1 MSTTHRYQK
10 KTIYLENKLITE
22 LTMKDYIKIGLEK
35 GYISFNE
42 DMSRITYSYQNK
54 ERNYNNPEEKVQAE
68 TFLRLILDY
77 KYPVKR
83 IRLFVP
89 VTMGREIKEAD
100 IVIYEDDICMR
111 PHILVECKRQE
122 VSEAEYQQAIEQA
135 YSYAFALP
143 SDIKYVW
150 VTSGIK
156 SDYFEVDKNL
166 NSRNQLPDI
175 PQFGVKSIASYKY
188 VYGAQYLPEES
199 GKQRFFDLS
208 VIDQSELTRRFKQ
221 AHEAL
226 WAGGQ
231 LNPSEAFDELDKLIF
246 CKIWDERKPRKM
258 GEPYDFQIITVAKEE
273 EKSETKRRLIENDNL
288 YKRVMAL
295 YEEGRKRDQEV
306 FRDNIRLTPEKIRTV
321 VGYLES
327 VNLSETDLDSKGRA
341 FETFMGSFFRGNFG
355 QYFTPREIVKF
366 IVDVLPIEPDSKV
379 LDTSCGSGGFLLYAL
394 NKIRNKATE
403 LYPNYSK
410 DVRQYDRWFKYW
422 HDFAE
427 KNLYGIEISEQISR
441 AAKMNMIIHDDGH
454 TNVVTSDGLVS
465 DETIMERTNNQG
477 FKYETFDFI
486 ITNPPFGSTIRQSEQ
501 AYLKTYQLGKKEE
514 DWLAVKAQPE
524 NIRDGQNTEVLFIEQ
539 DYKFL
544 KEGGFLAIVL
554 PDGVL
559 TNSSMQYVRTQ
570 IEDWF
575 RIIAVVSMPQTAFMA
590 NGAGVKSSVL
600 FLKKWTKKESE
611 LLINTKRNIENR
623 LLNEHCYLA
632 QRQIWE
638 KEIKQK
644 QKEKANELKA
654 SQKISATA
662 AKQTDEYKS
671 WNADLLAEYANKI
684 DELKSR
690 LTDEYQQAKQKE
702 LTDYPIFMAIAE
714 NIGYDATGKKTCI
727 NELDTIGEE
736 LKKFIHSL

>member
-1 MSTTHRYQK
+1 MDIQMHRY
-10 KTIYLENKLITE
+10 
-22 LTMKDYIKIGLEK
+22 MKDYIKIGIEQ
-35 GYISFNE
+35 GFISFNE
-42 DMSRITYSYQNK
+42 EMSRITYIHQNK
-54 ERNYNNPEEKVQAE
+54 QRNYNNPEEKVQAE
-68 TFLRLILDY
+68 TFLRLIVDY
-77 KYPVKR
+77 KYPVNR
-83 IRLFVP
+83 IKQFVS
-89 VTMGREIKEAD
+89 VTMGSDIKEAD
-100 IVIYEDDICMR
+100 IVVYDDDMCIR
-111 PHILVECKRQE
+111 PHILIECKRQE
-122 VSEAEYQQAIEQA
+122 VSEAEFQQAINQA

-143 SDIKYVW
+143 GEVKYVW

-156 SDYFEVDKNL
+156 SDYFEVDKNQ
-166 NSRNQLPDI
+166 NTRNQLPDI
-175 PQFGVKSIASYKY
+175 PQFGVKNVASYKY
-188 VYGAQYLPEES
+188 VYDAQYLPEES

-208 VIDQSELTRRFKQ
+208 IIDQSELTRRFKQ

-246 CKIWDERKPRKM
+246 CKIWDERMPRRM
-258 GEPYDFQIITVAKEE
+258 GEPYDFQIITVPKED
-273 EKSETKRRLIENDNL
+273 EKNEAKRRQIENDNL

-295 YEEGRKRDQEV
+295 YEEGRKKDKEV

-327 VNLSETDLDSKGRA
+327 VNIGETDLDSKGRA

-366 IVDVLPIEPDSKV
+366 IVDVLPIEHDSKV

-394 NKIRNKATE
+394 NKVRNKASE

-454 TNVVTSDGLVS
+454 TNVITSDGLVS
-465 DETIMERTNNQG
+465 DETIITKTNNQG
-477 FKYETFDFI
+477 FKYGTFDFI
-486 ITNPPFGSTIRQSEQ
+486 ITNPPFGSTVRQSEQ

-514 DWLAVKAQPE
+514 DWLAVVTPPQ
-524 NIRDGQNTEVLFIEQ
+524 NIRDGQSTEVLFIEQ

-544 KEGGFLAIVL
+544 KEGGYLAIVL
-554 PDGVL
+554 PDGIL

-575 RIIAVVSMPQTAFMA
+575 RIVAVVSMPQTAFMA

-611 LLINTKRNIENR
+611 QLVNTKKSIECR
-623 LLNEHCYLA
+623 LLTDNNYLTL
-632 QRQIWE
+632 RQTWD
-638 KEIKQK
+638 KEVKQK
-644 QKEKANELKA
+644 QKEKVTEIKNKK
-654 SQKISATA
+654 KITATA
-662 AKQTDEYKS
+662 AKQSEEYKI
-671 WNADLLAEYANKI
+671 WNTDLLAEYASKI
-684 DELKSR
+684 DELKNLLS
-690 LTDEYQQAKQKE
+690 DEYQQAKQKE
-702 LTDYPIFMAIAE
+702 LTDYPIFMAIAD
-714 NIGYDATGKKTCI
+714 NIGYDATGKKTTI
-727 NELDTIGEE
+727 NELDIIGEE
-736 LKKFIHSL
+736 LKKFINSL

>member
-1 MSTTHRYQK
+1 
-10 KTIYLENKLITE
+10 
-22 LTMKDYIKIGLEK
+22 MKDYIKIGIEK
-35 GYISFNE
+35 ELISFNE
-42 DMSRITYSYQNK
+42 DMSRITYVFQNK

-77 KYPVKR
+77 HYPVNR
-83 IRLFVP
+83 IKQFVP
-89 VTMGREIKEAD
+89 VTMGREVKEAD
-100 IVIYEDDICMR
+100 IVIYDDDMCMS

-143 SDIKYVW
+143 CDVKYVW

-175 PQFGVKSIASYKY
+175 PQFGVKNVASYKY
-188 VYGAQYLPEES
+188 VYGAEYLPEES

-208 VIDQSELTRRFKQ
+208 IIEQSDLTRRFKQ

-246 CKIWDERKPRKM
+246 CKIWDERKPRRM
-258 GEPYDFQIITVAKEE
+258 GEPYDFQIITVSKEE

-288 YKRVMAL
+288 YKRVLAL
-295 YEEGRKRDQEV
+295 YEEGRQKDKEV

-327 VNLSETDLDSKGRA
+327 VNLGETDLDSKGRA

-366 IVDVLPIEPDSKV
+366 IVDVLPIEHDSKV

-394 NKIRNKATE
+394 NKVRNKATE
-403 LYPNYSK
+403 LYPQYK
-410 DVRQYDRWFKYW
+410 TDTRQYKFWFSYW

-454 TNVVTSDGLVS
+454 TNVITSDGLVS
-465 DETIMERTNNQG
+465 DESIIAKTNNHG
-477 FKYETFDFI
+477 FKYGTFDFI
-486 ITNPPFGSTIRQSEQ
+486 ITNPPFGSTVRQSEQ

-514 DWLAVKAQPE
+514 DWLAVAARPQE
-524 NIRDGQNTEVLFIEQ
+524 TRDGQSTEVLFIEQ

-544 KEGGFLAIVL
+544 KEGGYLAIVL
-554 PDGVL
+554 PDGIL
-559 TNSSMQYVRTQ
+559 TNSTMQYVRTQ

-590 NGAGVKSSVL
+590 NGAGL
-600 FLKKWTKKESE
+600 
-611 LLINTKRNIENR
+611 
-623 LLNEHCYLA
+623 
-632 QRQIWE
+632 
-638 KEIKQK
+638 
-644 QKEKANELKA
+644 
-654 SQKISATA
+654 
-662 AKQTDEYKS
+662 
-671 WNADLLAEYANKI
+671 
-684 DELKSR
+684 
-690 LTDEYQQAKQKE
+690 
-702 LTDYPIFMAIAE
+702 
-714 NIGYDATGKKTCI
+714 
-727 NELDTIGEE
+727 
-736 LKKFIHSL
+736 

>member
-1 MSTTHRYQK
+1 
-10 KTIYLENKLITE
+10 
-22 LTMKDYIKIGLEK
+22 MKDYIQIGIEK
-35 GYISFNE
+35 GIISFND
-42 DMSRITYSYQNK
+42 DMSRITYIYQNK
-54 ERNYNNPEEKVQAE
+54 HRNYNNPEEKVQAE
-68 TFLRLILDY
+68 AFLRLIIDY
-77 KYPVKR
+77 KYPINR
-83 IRLFVP
+83 IKLFVAVP
-89 VTMGREIKEAD
+89 MGNETKEAD
-100 IVIYEDDICMR
+100 IVVFKDDLCLM
-111 PHILVECKRQE
+111 PYILVECKKQE
-122 VSEAEYQQAIEQA
+122 VSEAEFQQAIGQA
-135 YSYAFALP
+135 YSYAFAMAGEL
-143 SDIKYVW
+143 KYVW

-156 SDYFEVDKNL
+156 SDYFEVDQ
-166 NSRNQLPDI
+166 NSNTRNQLPDI
-175 PQFGVKSIASYKY
+175 PQFGVTNIATYKY
-188 VYGAQYLPEES
+188 VYDAQYLPEES

-258 GEPYDFQIITVAKEE
+258 GEPYDFQIITVPKEI
-273 EKSETKRRLIENDNL
+273 EKNENKRRLIENDNL
-288 YKRVMAL
+288 YNRIMAL
-295 YEEGRKRDQEV
+295 YEEGRKKDQEV

-321 VGYLES
+321 VSYLES
-327 VNLSETDLDSKGRA
+327 VNLGETDLDSKGRA

-366 IVDVLPIEPDSKV
+366 IVDVLPIEHDSKV

-394 NKIRNKATE
+394 NKIRNKASE
-403 LYPNYSK
+403 IYPNYAK
-410 DVRQYDRWFKYW
+410 DVRQHDRWFKYW

-454 TNVVTSDGLVS
+454 TNVITSDGLIS
-465 DETIMERTNNQG
+465 DETIITKTNNQG

-486 ITNPPFGSTIRQSEQ
+486 ITNPPFGSTIRQTEQ

-514 DWLAVKAQPE
+514 DWLAVKSSSEQY
-524 NIRDGQNTEVLFIEQ
+524 RDGQSTEVLFIEQ

-544 KEGGFLAIVL
+544 KEGGYLAIVI
-554 PDGVL
+554 PDGIL

-575 RIIAVVSMPQTAFMA
+575 RIVAVVSMPQTAFMA

-600 FLKKWTKKESE
+600 FLRKWTKKESDQ
-611 LLINTKRNIENR
+611 LINTKKNIESR
-623 LLNEHCYLA
+623 LLTDNNYQT
-632 QRQIWE
+632 QRLNWD

-644 QKEKANELKA
+644 QKEKVTEIKDKQN
-654 SQKISATA
+654 ISATS
-662 AKQTDEYKS
+662 AKQTEEYKS
-671 WNADLLAEYANKI
+671 WNADLLAEYCDKVE
-684 DELKSR
+684 ELKSF
-690 LTDEYQQAKQKE
+690 LTDQYQQAKKKE

-714 NIGYDATGKKTCI
+714 NIGYDATGKKTDV
-727 NELDTIGEE
+727 NELDIIGEE
-736 LKKFIHSL
+736 LKKFINSL

>member
-1 MSTTHRYQK
+1 
-10 KTIYLENKLITE
+10 
-22 LTMKDYIKIGLEK
+22 MKDYIKIGVEQ
-35 GYISFNE
+35 GIISFDKE
-42 DMSRITYSYQNK
+42 MSRITYTFQNK
-54 ERNYNNPEEKVQAE
+54 QRNYNNPEEKVQAE
-68 TFLRLILDY
+68 TFLRLIIDY
-77 KYPVKR
+77 KYPENR
-83 IRLFVP
+83 IKQFVP
-89 VTMGREIKEAD
+89 VTMGSEVKEAD
-100 IVIYEDDICMR
+100 IVVYEDDMCMS

-143 SDIKYVW
+143 CDIKYVW

-156 SDYFEVDKNL
+156 SDYFEVNKNQ

-175 PQFGVKSIASYKY
+175 PQFGVKNLASYKY
-188 VYGAQYLPEES
+188 VYEAQYLPEEA

-246 CKIWDERKPRKM
+246 CKIWDERKPRRM
-258 GEPYDFQIITVAKEE
+258 GEPYDFQIITVPKEV
-273 EKSETKRRLIENDNL
+273 EKSETKRRHIENDNL
-288 YKRVMAL
+288 YKRVIAL
-295 YEEGRKRDQEV
+295 YEEGRKKDKEV

-327 VNLSETDLDSKGRA
+327 VNLGETDLDSKGRA

-366 IVDVLPIEPDSKV
+366 IVDVLPIEHDSKV

-394 NKIRNKATE
+394 NKVRNKATE
-403 LYPNYSK
+403 LYPNYAK
-410 DVRQYDRWFKYW
+410 DVRQHDRWFKYW

-454 TNVVTSDGLVS
+454 TNVITSDGLVS
-465 DETIMERTNNQG
+465 DETIIAKTDNQG
-477 FKYETFDFI
+477 FKYGTFDFI
-486 ITNPPFGSTIRQSEQ
+486 ITNPPFGSTVRQSEQ

-514 DWLAVKAQPE
+514 DWLAVATPPQ
-524 NIRDGQNTEVLFIEQ
+524 NTRDGQSTEVLFIEQ

-544 KEGGFLAIVL
+544 KEGGYLAIVL
-554 PDGVL
+554 PDGIL

-575 RIIAVVSMPQTAFMA
+575 RIVAVVSMPQTAFMA

-600 FLKKWTKKESE
+600 FLRKWTKKESE
-611 LLINTKRNIENR
+611 QLVNTKKRIECR
-623 LLNEHCYLA
+623 LLSDKGYLT
-632 QRQIWE
+632 QRQTWD

-644 QKEKANELKA
+644 QKEKANEIK
-654 SQKISATA
+654 SKQRISATD
-662 AKQTDEYKS
+662 AKKTEEYKS
-671 WNADLLAEYANKI
+671 WNADLLAEYATKVE
-684 DELKSR
+684 ELKST
-690 LTDEYQQAKQKE
+690 LTEAYQQAKQRE

-714 NIGYDATGKKTCI
+714 NIGYDATGKKTAV
-727 NELDTIGEE
+727 NELDIIGEE
-736 LKKFIHSL
+736 LKKFINSI

>member
-1 MSTTHRYQK
+1 
-10 KTIYLENKLITE
+10 
-22 LTMKDYIKIGLEK
+22 MKDYIQLGLDM
-35 GYISFNE
+35 GLISFNE
-42 DMSRITYSYQNK
+42 DKSRITYMYQKK

-77 KYPVKR
+77 NYPESR
-83 IRLFVP
+83 IRQFVP

-100 IVIYEDDICMR
+100 IVVYADEMCMR
-111 PHILVECKRQE
+111 PHILVECKRQD

-156 SDYFEVDKNL
+156 SDYFEVDKNQ
-166 NSRNQLPDI
+166 NTRNQLPDI
-175 PQFGVKSIASYKY
+175 PQFGVESIATYKY
-188 VYGAQYLPEES
+188 VYEAQYLPEEK
-199 GKQRFFDLS
+199 GKQKFFDLS

-246 CKIWDERKPRKM
+246 CKIWDERKPRRM
-258 GEPYDFQIITVAKEE
+258 GEPYDFQIITVTKDE
-273 EKSETKRRLIENDNL
+273 EKDEQKRRTKENENL
-288 YKRVMAL
+288 FKRIKAL
-295 YEEGRKRDQEV
+295 YQEGREKDEEV
-306 FRDNIRLTPEKIRTV
+306 FRDDIRLTPEKIRTV

-366 IVDVLPIEPDSKV
+366 IVDVLPIDHDKKV

-394 NKIRNKATE
+394 NKVREKATE
-403 LYPNYSK
+403 YHPNFK
-410 DVRQYDRWFKYW
+410 NDTRQYKSWFTYW

-427 KNLYGIEISEQISR
+427 KNLFGIEINEQISR

-454 TNVVTSDGLVS
+454 TNVITSDGLVP
-465 DETIMERTNNQG
+465 DDTIFAKTNNQG
-477 FKYETFDFI
+477 FKYGTFDFI

-514 DWLAVKAQPE
+514 DWLAVKATPE
-524 NIRDGQNTEVLFIEQ
+524 NTRDGQSTEVLFIEQ

-544 KEGGFLAIVL
+544 KEGGYLAIVL
-554 PDGVL
+554 PDGIL

-575 RIIAVVSMPQTAFMA
+575 RIVAVVSMPQTAFAA

-600 FLKKWTKKESE
+600 FLRKWNKGETDKLVKAKKD
-611 LLINTKRNIENR
+611 IEAR
-623 LLNEHCYLA
+623 LLKDSNYIL
-632 QRQIWE
+632 QRQTWE
-638 KEIKQK
+638 AEIKQK
-644 QKEKANELKA
+644 QKAKADEIKGK
-654 SQKISATA
+654 QRISATA
-662 AKQTDEYKS
+662 AKQTDEYKT
-671 WNADLLAEYANKI
+671 WNADILAEYANKI
-684 DELKSR
+684 DELKSQ
-690 LTDEYQQAKQKE
+690 LSENYQQSKQNE
-702 LTDYPIFMAIAE
+702 LPDYPIFMAIAE
-714 NIGYDATGKKTCI
+714 EIGYDATGKKTGN
-727 NELDTIGEE
+727 NELDVIGEE
-736 LKKFIHSL
+736 LKKFIATL

>member
-1 MSTTHRYQK
+1 MSRTD
-10 KTIYLENKLITE
+10 
-22 LTMKDYIKIGLEK
+22 MKDYLQSGIDK
-35 GYISFNE
+35 GFISFNE
-42 DMSRITYSYQNK
+42 DKSRITYVHQNK

-68 TFLRLILDY
+68 TFLKLILDY
-77 KYPVKR
+77 NYPVSR
-83 IRLFVP
+83 IRQFVP
-89 VTMGREIKEAD
+89 VTMGREVKEAD
-100 IVIYEDDICMR
+100 IVVYADEMCLC

-143 SDIKYVW
+143 SDVKYVW

-156 SDYFEVDKNL
+156 SDYFEVDKSQNT
-166 NSRNQLPDI
+166 RNQLPDI
-175 PQFGVKSIASYKY
+175 PQYGVENIANYKY
-188 VYGAQYLPEES
+188 VYGAQYLPEEK
-199 GKQRFFDLS
+199 GKQKFFDLS

-246 CKIWDERKPRKM
+246 CKIWDERKPRKF
-258 GEPYDFQIITVAKEE
+258 GEPYDFQIITVSKTE
-273 EKSETKRRLIENDNL
+273 EKDERKRRLIENDNL
-288 YKRVMAL
+288 YNRVKAL
-295 YEEGRKRDQEV
+295 YEEGRKRDAEV

-321 VGYLES
+321 VSYLES
-327 VNLSETDLDSKGRA
+327 VNLGDTDLDSKGRA

-366 IVDVLPIEPDSKV
+366 IVDVLPIKNDSKV

-394 NKIRNKATE
+394 NKVRNQATE
-403 LYPNYSK
+403 FYPNHNN
-410 DVRQYDRWFKYW
+410 DVRQHERWFKHW

-454 TNVVTSDGLVS
+454 TNVTSDVLVS
-465 DETIMERTNNQG
+465 DETILAKTNNSG
-477 FKYETFDFI
+477 FKYGTFDFI

-514 DWLAVKAQPE
+514 DWLAVKAMPE
-524 NIRDGQNTEVLFIEQ
+524 NIRDGQSTEVLFIEQ

-544 KEGGFLAIVL
+544 KEGGYLAIVL
-554 PDGVL
+554 PDGIL

-575 RIIAVVSMPQTAFMA
+575 RIVAVVSMPQTAFTA

-600 FLKKWTKKESE
+600 FLKKWKKEQTKE
-611 LLINTKRNIENR
+611 LVDAKKDIESM
-623 LLNEHCYLA
+623 LLKNSNYLLHRQTWDLEIREK
-632 QRQIWE
+632 QRD
-638 KEIKQK
+638 
-644 QKEKANELKA
+644 KANDIKTR
-654 SQKISATA
+654 QRITATA
-662 AKQTDEYKS
+662 AKQTDEYKA
-671 WNADLLAEYANKI
+671 WNSELLAEYASKVE
-684 DELKSR
+684 ELKTQ
-690 LTDEYQQAKQKE
+690 LIEEYQQTKQSK
-702 LTDYPIFMAIAE
+702 LPDYPIFMAIADE
-714 NIGYDATGKKTCI
+714 IGYDATGKKTAN
-727 NELDTIGEE
+727 NELDVIGEE
-736 LKKFIHSL
+736 LKKFIAAL

>member
-1 MSTTHRYQK
+1 MDIQMHRY
-10 KTIYLENKLITE
+10 
-22 LTMKDYIKIGLEK
+22 MKDYIKIGIEQ
-35 GYISFNE
+35 GFISFNE
-42 DMSRITYSYQNK
+42 EMSRITYIHQNK
-54 ERNYNNPEEKVQAE
+54 QRNYNNPEEKVQAE
-68 TFLRLILDY
+68 TFLRLIVDY
-77 KYPVKR
+77 KYPVNR
-83 IRLFVP
+83 IKQFVS
-89 VTMGREIKEAD
+89 VTMGSDIKEAD
-100 IVIYEDDICMR
+100 IVVYDDDMCIR
-111 PHILVECKRQE
+111 PHILIECKRQE
-122 VSEAEYQQAIEQA
+122 VSEAEFQQAINQA

-143 SDIKYVW
+143 GEVKYVW

-156 SDYFEVDKNL
+156 SDYFEVDKNQ
-166 NSRNQLPDI
+166 NTRNQLPDI
-175 PQFGVKSIASYKY
+175 PQFGVKNVASYKY
-188 VYGAQYLPEES
+188 VYDAQYLPEES

-208 VIDQSELTRRFKQ
+208 IIDQSELTRRFKQ

-246 CKIWDERKPRKM
+246 CKIWDERMPRRM
-258 GEPYDFQIITVAKEE
+258 GEPYDFQIITVPKED
-273 EKSETKRRLIENDNL
+273 EKNEAKRRQIENDNL

-295 YEEGRKRDQEV
+295 YEEGRKKDKEV

-327 VNLSETDLDSKGRA
+327 VNIGETDLDSKGRA

-366 IVDVLPIEPDSKV
+366 IVDVLPIEHDSKV

-394 NKIRNKATE
+394 NKVRNKASE

-454 TNVVTSDGLVS
+454 TNVITSDGLVS
-465 DETIMERTNNQG
+465 DETIITKTNNQG
-477 FKYETFDFI
+477 FKYGTFDFI
-486 ITNPPFGSTIRQSEQ
+486 ITNPPFGSTVRQSEQ

-514 DWLAVKAQPE
+514 DWLAVATPPQ
-524 NIRDGQNTEVLFIEQ
+524 NIRDGQSTEVLFIEQ

-554 PDGVL
+554 PDGIL

-575 RIIAVVSMPQTAFMA
+575 RIVAVVSMPQTAFMA

-611 LLINTKRNIENR
+611 QLVNTKKSIECR
-623 LLNEHCYLA
+623 LLTDNNYLTL
-632 QRQIWE
+632 RQTWD
-638 KEIKQK
+638 KEVRQK
-644 QKEKANELKA
+644 QKEKLTEIKNRK
-654 SQKISATA
+654 KITATA
-662 AKQTDEYKS
+662 AKQSEEYKI
-671 WNADLLAEYANKI
+671 WNTDLLAEYASKV
-684 DELKSR
+684 DELKS
-690 LTDEYQQAKQKE
+690 LLADEYQRAKQKE
-702 LTDYPIFMAIAE
+702 LTDYSIFMAIAD
-714 NIGYDATGKKTCI
+714 NIGYDATGKKTTI
-727 NELDTIGEE
+727 NELDIIGEE
-736 LKKFIHSL
+736 LKKFINSL

>member
-1 MSTTHRYQK
+1 
-10 KTIYLENKLITE
+10 
-22 LTMKDYIKIGLEK
+22 MKDYIQIGIEK
-35 GYISFNE
+35 GIISFND
-42 DMSRITYSYQNK
+42 DMSRITYIYQNK
-54 ERNYNNPEEKVQAE
+54 HRNYNNPEEKVQAE
-68 TFLRLILDY
+68 AFLRLIIDY
-77 KYPVKR
+77 KYPINR
-83 IRLFVP
+83 IKLFVAVP
-89 VTMGREIKEAD
+89 MGSETKEAD
-100 IVIYEDDICMR
+100 IVVFKDDLCLM
-111 PHILVECKRQE
+111 PYILVECKKQE
-122 VSEAEYQQAIEQA
+122 VSEAEFQQAIGQA
-135 YSYAFALP
+135 YSYAFAMAGEL
-143 SDIKYVW
+143 KYVW

-156 SDYFEVDKNL
+156 SDYFEVDQ
-166 NSRNQLPDI
+166 NSNTRNQLPDI
-175 PQFGVKSIASYKY
+175 PQFGVTNIATYKY
-188 VYGAQYLPEES
+188 VYDAQYLPEES

-258 GEPYDFQIITVAKEE
+258 GEPYDFQIITVPKEI
-273 EKSETKRRLIENDNL
+273 EKNENKRRLIENDNL
-288 YKRVMAL
+288 YNRIMAL
-295 YEEGRKRDQEV
+295 YEEGRKKDQEV

-321 VGYLES
+321 VSYLES
-327 VNLSETDLDSKGRA
+327 VNLGETDLDSKGRA

-366 IVDVLPIEPDSKV
+366 IVDVLPIEHDSKV

-394 NKIRNKATE
+394 NKIRNKASE
-403 LYPNYSK
+403 IYPNYAK
-410 DVRQYDRWFKYW
+410 DVRQHDRWFKYW

-454 TNVVTSDGLVS
+454 TNVITSDGLIS
-465 DETIMERTNNQG
+465 DETIITKTNNQG

-486 ITNPPFGSTIRQSEQ
+486 ITNPPFGSTIRQTEQ

-514 DWLAVKAQPE
+514 DWLAVKSSSEQY
-524 NIRDGQNTEVLFIEQ
+524 RDGQSTEVLFIEQ

-544 KEGGFLAIVL
+544 KEGGYLAIVI
-554 PDGVL
+554 PDGIL

-575 RIIAVVSMPQTAFMA
+575 RIVAVVSMPQTAFMA

-600 FLKKWTKKESE
+600 FLRKWTKKESDQ
-611 LLINTKRNIENR
+611 LINTKKNIESR
-623 LLNEHCYLA
+623 LLTDNNYQT
-632 QRQIWE
+632 QRLNWD

-644 QKEKANELKA
+644 QKEKVTEIKDKQN
-654 SQKISATA
+654 ISATS
-662 AKQTDEYKS
+662 AKQTEEYKS
-671 WNADLLAEYANKI
+671 WNADLLAEYGDKI
-684 DELKSR
+684 EELKSF
-690 LTDEYQQAKQKE
+690 LTDQYQQAKKKE

-714 NIGYDATGKKTCI
+714 NIGYDATGKKTSI
-727 NELDTIGEE
+727 NELDIIGEE
-736 LKKFIHSL
+736 LKKFINSL

>member
-1 MSTTHRYQK
+1 
-10 KTIYLENKLITE
+10 
-22 LTMKDYIKIGLEK
+22 MKDYIKIGVEQGL
-35 GYISFNE
+35 ISFDKE
-42 DMSRITYSYQNK
+42 MSRITYTSQNK
-54 ERNYNNPEEKVQAE
+54 PRNYNNPEEKVQAE
-68 TFLRLILDY
+68 TFLRLIIDY
-77 KYPVKR
+77 KYPANR
-83 IRLFVP
+83 IKQFVP
-89 VTMGREIKEAD
+89 VTMGSEVREAD
-100 IVIYEDDICMR
+100 IVIYEDDMCMS

-143 SDIKYVW
+143 CDIKYVW

-156 SDYFEVDKNL
+156 SDYFEVDKNQ
-166 NSRNQLPDI
+166 NTRNQLPDI
-175 PQFGVKSIASYKY
+175 PQFGVKNVASYKY
-188 VYGAQYLPEES
+188 VYEAQYLPEEA

-246 CKIWDERKPRKM
+246 CKIRDERKPRRM
-258 GEPYDFQIITVAKEE
+258 GEPYDFQIITVPKEV
-273 EKSETKRRLIENDNL
+273 EKSETKRRHIENDNL
-288 YKRVMAL
+288 YKRVIAL
-295 YEEGRKRDQEV
+295 YEEGRKKDREV

-327 VNLSETDLDSKGRA
+327 VNLGETDLDSKGRA
-341 FETFMGSFFRGNFG
+341 FETFMDSFFRGNFG

-366 IVDVLPIEPDSKV
+366 IVDVLPIEHDSKV

-394 NKIRNKATE
+394 NKVRNKATE
-403 LYPNYSK
+403 LYPNYAK
-410 DVRQYDRWFKYW
+410 DVRQHDRWFKYW

-454 TNVVTSDGLVS
+454 TNVITSDGLVS
-465 DETIMERTNNQG
+465 DETIITKTNNQG
-477 FKYETFDFI
+477 FKYGTFDFI
-486 ITNPPFGSTIRQSEQ
+486 ITNPPFGSTVRQSEQ

-514 DWLAVKAQPE
+514 DWLAVATPPQ
-524 NIRDGQNTEVLFIEQ
+524 NTRDGQSTEVLFIEQ

-544 KEGGFLAIVL
+544 KEGGYLAIVL
-554 PDGVL
+554 PDGIL

-575 RIIAVVSMPQTAFMA
+575 RIVAVVSMPQTAFMA

-611 LLINTKRNIENR
+611 QLVNTKKSIECR
-623 LLNEHCYLA
+623 LLSDNDYLA
-632 QRQIWE
+632 QRQ
-638 KEIKQK
+638 
-644 QKEKANELKA
+644 
-654 SQKISATA
+654 T
-662 AKQTDEYKS
+662 
-671 WNADLLAEYANKI
+671 
-684 DELKSR
+684 
-690 LTDEYQQAKQKE
+690 
-702 LTDYPIFMAIAE
+702 
-714 NIGYDATGKKTCI
+714 
-727 NELDTIGEE
+727 
-736 LKKFIHSL
+736 

>member
-1 MSTTHRYQK
+1 MDIQMHRY
-10 KTIYLENKLITE
+10 
-22 LTMKDYIKIGLEK
+22 MKDYIKIGIEQ
-35 GYISFNE
+35 GFISFNE
-42 DMSRITYSYQNK
+42 EMSRITYIHQNK
-54 ERNYNNPEEKVQAE
+54 QRNYNNPEEKVQAE
-68 TFLRLILDY
+68 TFLRLIIDY
-77 KYPVKR
+77 KYPENRIKQFEPVK
-83 IRLFVP
+83 
-89 VTMGREIKEAD
+89 MGVEIKEAD
-100 IVIYEDDICMR
+100 IVVYDDDMCIR
-111 PHILVECKRQE
+111 PHILIECKRQE
-122 VSEAEYQQAIEQA
+122 VSEAEFQQAINQA

-143 SDIKYVW
+143 GEVKYVW

-156 SDYFEVDKNL
+156 SDYFEVDKNQ
-166 NSRNQLPDI
+166 NTRNQLPDI
-175 PQFGVKSIASYKY
+175 PQFGVKNVASYKY
-188 VYGAQYLPEES
+188 VYDAQYLPEES

-208 VIDQSELTRRFKQ
+208 IIDQSELTRRFKQ

-246 CKIWDERKPRKM
+246 CKIWDERMPRRM
-258 GEPYDFQIITVAKEE
+258 GEPYDFQIITVPKED
-273 EKSETKRRLIENDNL
+273 EKNEAKRRQIENDNL

-295 YEEGRKRDQEV
+295 YEEGRKKDKEV

-327 VNLSETDLDSKGRA
+327 VNIGETDLDSKGRA

-366 IVDVLPIEPDSKV
+366 IVDVLPIEHDSKV

-394 NKIRNKATE
+394 NKVRNKASE

-454 TNVVTSDGLVS
+454 TNVITSDGLVP
-465 DETIMERTNNQG
+465 DETIIAKTNNQG
-477 FKYETFDFI
+477 FKYGTFDFI
-486 ITNPPFGSTIRQSEQ
+486 ITNPPFGSTVRQSEQ

-514 DWLAVKAQPE
+514 DWLAFATPPQ
-524 NIRDGQNTEVLFIEQ
+524 NIRDGQSTEVLFIEQ

-554 PDGVL
+554 PDGIL

-575 RIIAVVSMPQTAFMA
+575 RIVAVVSMPQTAFMA

-600 FLKKWTKKESE
+600 FLKKWTRKESE
-611 LLINTKRNIENR
+611 QLVYTKKSIECR
-623 LLNEHCYLA
+623 LLTDNNYLTL
-632 QRQIWE
+632 RQTWD
-638 KEIKQK
+638 KEVKQK
-644 QKEKANELKA
+644 QKVKLTEIKNRK
-654 SQKISATA
+654 KITATA
-662 AKQTDEYKS
+662 AKQTEEYKI
-671 WNADLLAEYANKI
+671 WNTDLLAEYASKV
-684 DELKSR
+684 DELKNLLS
-690 LTDEYQQAKQKE
+690 DEYQQAKQKE
-702 LTDYPIFMAIAE
+702 LTDYPIFMAIAD
-714 NIGYDATGKKTCI
+714 NIGYDAIGKKTAI
-727 NELDTIGEE
+727 NELDIIGEE
-736 LKKFIHSL
+736 LKKFINSL